1 MLRKSL
7 PSEDRSESS
16 RSSSSPPR
24 STPKD
29 IGFNHIIPAKF
40 DLVHTSVEQEL
51 DAMSSSF
58 ISKFSSMLNHFRLG
72 LNPLIFFRRL
82 MESGLA

>member
-7 PSEDRSESS
+7 PSEDRRSESS

-24 STPKD
+24 STPND
-29 IGFNHIIPAKF
+29 IGFNHIILAKF
-40 DLVHTSVEQEL
+40 DLVHKSVEQKL

-58 ISKFSSMLNHFRLG
+58 ISQFSSMLNHFRLG
-72 LNPLIFFRRL
+72 LNPLSF
-82 MESGLA
+82 SDDSWS

>member
-7 PSEDRSESS
+7 PSEDRRSEPS

-24 STPKD
+24 YTPND

-40 DLVHTSVEQEL
+40 DLVHKSVEQKL

-72 LNPLIFFRRL
+72 LNPLSF
-82 MESGLA
+82 SDDSWSQG

>member
-7 PSEDRSESS
+7 PSEDRRSESS

-24 STPKD
+24 STPND

-40 DLVHTSVEQEL
+40 CLVHKSVEQKF

-58 ISKFSSMLNHFRLG
+58 ISKLSSMLNPFRLG
-72 LNPLIFFRRL
+72 LNPLSF
-82 MESGLA
+82 SDDAWSQG